1 MTGAVRPLA
10 SGLAAL
16 ALLVA
21 GFGLWAAFARIE
33 SAIIAP
39 GRVEVQG
46 GAQPLRHPD
55 GGVVTDVFVSEG
67 EVVAAGQA
75 LIRLD
80 ASGLQP
86 ELSAM
91 EAQLHDLTLRRARLI
106 AERDGA
112 EQPDFSPEDT
122 GELALF
128 VARRAAEAQQ
138 VALLGERR
146 RQIASQIEGL
156 GAEAASLMQEE
167 ILVASELDI
176 QQGLLGLGLVQT
188 SRVLALERDRAA
200 MAGRQAQIAA
210 AISRAEAALDEVA
223 LQIEEIAT
231 HRRAEAAAQLRELET
246 TRPALEARRD
256 MLAARIE
263 ALILRAPAAGEVW
276 GLQITRAPAVLRP
289 GEAAL
294 HLLPADAP
302 LLVSAR
308 VAPGHIGQLS
318 TGQRARLRLTA
329 FDPHHMPEL
338 IGLIVHIAPD
348 TAADPPG
355 SAPFYRVEIA
365 LELQSGAPD
374 APRPRPGMEG
384 EVLFPTGAQSPAQF
398 LLHPLLAHFRRTFR
412 DG

>member
-1 MTGAVRPLA
+1 MTGALRPLV
-10 SGLAAL
+10 SGFAAL
-16 ALLVA
+16 VLLVA

-55 GGVVTDVFVSEG
+55 GGVVTGIFVSEG
-67 EVVAAGQA
+67 EMVVAGQA
-75 LIRLD
+75 LVQLD

-86 ELSAM
+86 ELSAI
-91 EAQLHDLTLRRARLI
+91 EAQLHALTLRRARLV
-106 AERDGA
+106 AEQDGS
-112 EQPDFSPEDT
+112 EQPDPLPGDT

-146 RQIASQIEGL
+146 RQITSQIDGL
-156 GAEAASLMQEE
+156 AAEAASLMQEE
-167 ILVASELDI
+167 ALVAAELGI
-176 QQGLLGLGLVQT
+176 QQGLLDHGLVQT
-188 SRVLALERDRAA
+188 SRVLALERDRTA

-223 LQIEEIAT
+223 LQIEELAT

-246 TRPALEARRD
+246 SRPALEARRD
-256 MLAARIE
+256 VLAARID
-263 ALILRAPAAGEVW
+263 ALTLRAPAAGEVW
-276 GLQITRAPAVLRP
+276 GLQITRTPAVLRP

-308 VAPGHIGQLS
+308 VAPGDIGQLS
-318 TGQRARLRLTA
+318 TGQRARLHLA
-329 FDPHHMPEL
+329 ALDPHDMPEL
-338 IGLIVHIAPD
+338 AGHIAYIAPD
-348 TAADPPG
+348 TTADPPG
-355 SAPFYRVEIA
+355 TAPFYRVEIV
-365 LELQSGAPD
+365 LDPPSRAPD
-374 APRPRPGMEG
+374 APRPLPGMEG
-384 EVLFPTGAQSPAQF
+384 EVLFPTRAQSPAQY